1 MLQYRG
7 ARRGNRRSLI
17 SQYANSLGH
26 AITRH
31 RAEVALRA
39 ANVES
44 EMASRARAAFVANMS
59 HELRTPLNAIIGFS
73 DVLRDSDNE
82 TLERGQVVEFTNY
95 IHASAVSLLDMIN
108 RLLELTKIHSG
119 SITLNPEEVDLAEI
133 VAACVAH
140 LGERAAAAR
149 VEVASLMDDRAGL
162 AYVDPTRTRQIFF
175 NLIDNAIK
183 FSREGGRVTVSVE
196 RGPSGRIVVTIADEG
211 IGMSEGDIETVL
223 SRFGQVES
231 GLDRRY
237 DGTGAGLP
245 IARALTE
252 LQGGVLTISSRPHQG
267 TEVRVVLPVADRT
280 PIVARGTSTGARA

>member
-7 ARRGNRRSLI
+7 ARRGGRRSLI

-31 RAEVALRA
+31 RADVALRA
-39 ANVES
+39 ANVEG

-73 DVLRDSDNE
+73 DVLRDSENE
-82 TLERGQVVEFTNY
+82 TLERGQVVEFTSY

-119 SITLNPEEVDLAEI
+119 SITLNPEEVDLSEI
-133 VAACVAH
+133 LAVCVAH
-140 LGERAAAAR
+140 LGERAAAAG
-149 VEVASLMDDRAGL
+149 VEVASHKDDRAGL
-162 AYVDPTRTRQIFF
+162 AYADPTRTRQIFL

-183 FSREGGRVTVSVE
+183 FSREGGRVTVTVE
-196 RGPSGRIVVTIADEG
+196 KAPSSRIAVTIADEG
-211 IGMSEGDIETVL
+211 IGMSKDDIDTVL
-223 SRFGQVES
+223 SRFEQIES
-231 GLDRRY
+231 GRDRRY
-237 DGTGAGLP
+237 DGTGTGLP

-267 TEVRVVLPVADRT
+267 TDVRVVLPVADRT
-280 PIVARGTSTGARA
+280 PIVARAKSTGVRA